1 MVVGYIYE
9 TTNLI
14 NGKTYIGQHKK
25 NYYDYHYKGSGKLI
39 NQAIQLYGKKNFK
52 TIVLEWCESLEE
64 LNEREIYYIA
74 LYRAQNKAEYNIADG
89 GLGTKGL
96 FGEKN
101 PFFGKK
107 HTDQTKKLISEMKK
121 RIKGKDH
128 PLYGIKFTPEHI
140 AKTRRTGSTQSK
152 ETRDKISN
160 SLSKE
165 RICKYC
171 NKILKGDIALNQH
184 VKEEHDKYYKN
195 LLIKKGNSK
204 NSDMFKCPY
213 CKKEIKTTG
222 NLTQHIRARHD
233 KNYKRFD

>member
-9 TTNLI
+9 TKNLI

-25 NYYDYHYKGSGKLI
+25 DYYDYYYKGSGKLI
-39 NQAIQLYGKKNFK
+39 NQAIQLYGKENFK

-64 LNEREIYYIA
+64 LNNREIYYIA
-74 LYRAQNKAEYNIADG
+74 LYRAQNKAEYNITDG
-89 GLGTKGL
+89 GDGTRGL

-101 PFFGKK
+101 HFFGKT
-107 HTDQTKKLISEMKK
+107 HSDQTKKLISEMKK
-121 RIKGKDH
+121 GIKGKDH

-152 ETRDKISN
+152 ETREKISN
-160 SLSKE
+160 SLSKK

-171 NKILKGDIALNQH
+171 SKILKGDIALNQH
-184 VKEEHDKYYKN
+184 IKEKHDKYYKN

-204 NSDMFKCPY
+204 NSDIFKCPY

-222 NLTQHIRARHD
+222 NLTQHIRARHNKD
-233 KNYKRFD
+233 YKRFE